1 MLNRFEE
8 LKLVA
13 KCTLTD
19 DRDAF
24 GKLVEAYQSDIRRF
38 FLNLTGDACLSDDLA
53 QESFIKAYISIGSFM
68 GLARFKTWIYRI
80 AYNEFYDWTRK
91 RKEERLDDEESTADN
106 EMAYDG
112 NENDCSTR
120 IDIANALQKLSP
132 AEKSATVLFYM
143 EDRPLKEIA
152 RIMEMPEGTVK
163 SHLSRAKTKL
173 AGLLK

>member
-53 QESFIKAYISIGSFM
+53 QETFIKAYISIGSFM

-106 EMAYDG
+106 EMEYYG

-120 IDIANALQKLSP
+120 IDIANESGRKIGNRAVLYGRQTVERNSQNNGNARRYRKVTSFKGKNETRRI
-132 AEKSATVLFYM
+132 AEITN
-143 EDRPLKEIA
+143 I
-152 RIMEMPEGTVK
+152 
-163 SHLSRAKTKL
+163 
-173 AGLLK
+173 